1 MTTLASQPRT
11 VTVPRVAIAD
21 AVAQVAVAAA
31 VALATN
37 VVVLWFAT
45 ALGVSF
51 QVIAPQPVS
60 ALAVAVMT
68 VLPLALGGTAVV
80 LAARR
85 RPVLYLV
92 APWVGLGLALLS
104 TAGAALAAADAPTAA
119 ALAVMHLVVSAAWVA
134 GVRRP
139 ATRRPAVR

>member
-1 MTTLASQPRT
+1 MTTLATPPRT
-11 VTVPRVAIAD
+11 VPVPVPRLAVAD

-51 QVIAPQPVS
+51 QVITPQSVGAP
-60 ALAVAVMT
+60 AVALLT
-68 VLPLALGGTAVV
+68 VAPLALGGAAVAF
-80 LAARR
+80 AASR
-85 RPVLYLV
+85 RPGVHRV
-92 APWVGLGLALLS
+92 AAWAGLGVALLS
-104 TAGAALAAADAPTAA
+104 TAGAFLVAADAPTAL
-119 ALAVMHLVVSAAWVA
+119 ALTVMHLVVGVAWFA

-139 ATRRPAVR
+139 AAA

>member
-1 MTTLASQPRT
+1 MTTLASPPRT

-21 AVAQVAVAAA
+21 TVAQLAVAAA

-51 QVIAPQPVS
+51 QVITPQPVS
-60 ALAVAVMT
+60 ALAVALLT

-80 LAARR
+80 LADRR
-85 RPVLYLV
+85 RPGLHRVV
-92 APWVGLGLALLS
+92 AWAGPGVALLS
-104 TAGAALAAADAPTAA
+104 TAGAALAAADAPTAL
-119 ALAVMHLVVSAAWVA
+119 ALSVMHLVVGVAWFA
-134 GVRRP
+134 GVHRP
-139 ATRRPAVR
+139 AAG

>member
-1 MTTLASQPRT
+1 MTTLASPPRT

-21 AVAQVAVAAA
+21 TVAQVAVAAA

-51 QVIAPQPVS
+51 QVITPQPVS
-60 ALAVAVMT
+60 ALAVALMT

-85 RPVLYLV
+85 RPALHRV
-92 APWVGLGLALLS
+92 APWAGLGLALLS
-104 TAGAALAAADAPTAA
+104 TAGATLAAADAPTAT
-119 ALAVMHLVVSAAWVA
+119 ALAVMHFVVGAAWFA

-139 ATRRPAVR
+139 AAR